1 VPTCSS
7 LVGISQN
14 GHMKFKRRDVAQL
27 MGRTFLLSSAV
38 NLYSDILD
46 SPDFFWENSEYEPIY
61 KRTSAYLDLEDRV
74 RIINSRLAVIQNL
87 LDNLTTQLAN
97 ESSHH
102 LEIIVILLIVVE
114 VVLDLIR
121 GGLLSELFGLN
132 SADTNPADF

>member
-1 VPTCSS
+1 
-7 LVGISQN
+7 
-14 GHMKFKRRDVAQL
+14 MKFKRRDVAQL

-46 SPDFFWENSEYEPIY
+46 SPDFFWENTEYEPIY

-87 LDNLTTQLAN
+87 LKNLTTQFTN
-97 ESSHH
+97 QSSHH
-102 LEIIVILLIVVE
+102 LEIIVILLIVVQ

-121 GGLLSELFGLN
+121 CGVISELFGFGITP
-132 SADTNPADF
+132 TNAADF